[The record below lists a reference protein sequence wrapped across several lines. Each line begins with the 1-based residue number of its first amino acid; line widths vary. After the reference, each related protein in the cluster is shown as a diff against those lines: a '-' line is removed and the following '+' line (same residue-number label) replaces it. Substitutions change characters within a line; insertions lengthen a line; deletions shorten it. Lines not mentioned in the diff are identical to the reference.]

1 MTSQELLE
9 RVVELAAECRDDG
22 IHGAEFVSTVA
33 YGLGHVS
40 QFSAPN
46 KDAVM
51 DLIETAV
58 TEAYK
63 TRAIADDRLKEVFGI
78 DDEQLPGLL
87 EKRRKE

>member
-9 RVVELAAECRDDG
+9 RVVELAAECRDEG
-22 IHGAEFVSTVA
+22 MGGGEFVSTVA

-58 TEAYK
+58 EWAY
-63 TRAIADDRLKEVFGI
+63 AENQAD
-78 DDEQLPGLL
+78 
-87 EKRRKE
+87 

>member
-1 MTSQELLE
+1 MSLLPN
-9 RVVELAAECRDDG
+9 G
-22 IHGAEFVSTVA
+22 GMGGAEFVSTVA

-58 TEAYK
+58 KEAYAGE
-63 TRAIADDRLKEVFGI
+63 RAG
-78 DDEQLPGLL
+78 
-87 EKRRKE
+87 

>member
-1 MTSQELLE
+1 MTSQQLLE
-9 RVVELAAECRDDG
+9 RVVELAAKCRDEG
-22 IHGAEFVSTVA
+22 MGGAEFVSTVA

-58 TEAYK
+58 KEAYAETK
-63 TRAIADDRLKEVFGI
+63 TD
-78 DDEQLPGLL
+78 
-87 EKRRKE
+87 

>member
-1 MTSQELLE
+1 MPATLRLTGSGVNAVGAEGAEGMTSQQLLE
-9 RVVELAAECRDDG
+9 RVVELAAECRDEG
-22 IHGAEFVSTVA
+22 MGGGEFVSTVA

-58 TEAYK
+58 TEAYEE
-63 TRAIADDRLKEVFGI
+63 D
-78 DDEQLPGLL
+78 
-87 EKRRKE
+87 

>member
-1 MTSQELLE
+1 MTSQQLLE
-9 RVVELAAECRDDG
+9 RVVELAAKCRDEG
-22 IHGAEFVSTVA
+22 MGGAEFVSTVA

-58 TEAYK
+58 TEAYAEE
-63 TRAIADDRLKEVFGI
+63 RVG
-78 DDEQLPGLL
+78 
-87 EKRRKE
+87 

>member
-1 MTSQELLE
+1 MTSQQLLE
-9 RVVELAAECRDDG
+9 RVVELAAECRDEG
-22 IHGAEFVSTVA
+22 MGGGEFVSTVA

-63 TRAIADDRLKEVFGI
+63 TRAIADDRLKNAFGI
-78 DDEQLPGLL
+78 DDEELPGLV
-87 EKRRKE
+87 ENF

>member
-1 MTSQELLE
+1 MTSQQLLE
-9 RVVELAAECRDDG
+9 RVVELAAECRDG
-22 IHGAEFVSTVA
+22 GMGGGEFVSTVV

-58 TEAYK
+58 KEAYGA
-63 TRAIADDRLKEVFGI
+63 RNPND
-78 DDEQLPGLL
+78 
-87 EKRRKE
+87 

>member
-1 MTSQELLE
+1 MSGNELLE
-9 RVVELAAECRDDG
+9 RVVELAAECRDEG
-22 IHGAEFVSTVA
+22 MGGGEFVSTVA

-58 TEAYK
+58 KEARKDAVMGLIEAAVTEGCK
-63 TRAIADDRLKEVFGI
+63 ERALCD
-78 DDEQLPGLL
+78 
-87 EKRRKE
+87 

>member
-9 RVVELAAECRDDG
+9 RVVELAAECRDEGMDG
-22 IHGAEFVSTVA
+22 GEFGSTVA

-58 TEAYK
+58 TEAYGEESLAQFESRK
-63 TRAIADDRLKEVFGI
+63 LLHGI
-78 DDEQLPGLL
+78 G
-87 EKRRKE
+87 

>member
-1 MTSQELLE
+1 MISQQLLKH
-9 RVVELAAECRDDG
+9 VVELAAECRDDG
-22 IHGAEFVSTVA
+22 MGGAEFVSTVA

-58 TEAYK
+58 TEAYEE
-63 TRAIADDRLKEVFGI
+63 RAG
-78 DDEQLPGLL
+78 
-87 EKRRKE
+87 

>member
-1 MTSQELLE
+1 MTSQQLLE
-9 RVVELAAECRDDG
+9 RVVELAAKCRSSG
-22 IHGAEFVSTVA
+22 MVGAEFVPTVA

-58 TEAYK
+58 TEAYAETK
-63 TRAIADDRLKEVFGI
+63 TD
-78 DDEQLPGLL
+78 
-87 EKRRKE
+87 